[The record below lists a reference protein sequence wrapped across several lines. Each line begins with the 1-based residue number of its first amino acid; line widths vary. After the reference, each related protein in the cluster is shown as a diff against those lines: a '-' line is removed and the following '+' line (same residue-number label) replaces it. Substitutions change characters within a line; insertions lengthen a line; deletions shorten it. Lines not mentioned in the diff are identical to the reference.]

1 MYLSISGLITNSDT
15 VQTVN
20 NSHEALLRSHG
31 LSVTAQRLALLQTIG
46 GHQHITADQATEE
59 VRMQL
64 GTISRQS
71 VYDTLNTFVEKGLA
85 RRIQPIDSP
94 ALFEDRVGDNHH
106 HLICRTC
113 GIVTDVD
120 CAVGA
125 RPCLEASDS
134 NGFII
139 DEADVTYW
147 GECPACQQATT
158 SQVKHQTRKEN
169 Q

>member
-1 MYLSISGLITNSDT
+1 M
-15 VQTVN
+15 VQVVSV
-20 NSHEALLRSHG
+20 SHESLLRSHG
-31 LSVTAQRLALLQTIG
+31 LSVTAQRLTLLQTISD
-46 GHQHITADQATEE
+46 HPHITADQAAE
-59 VRMQL
+59 VAREQL

-71 VYDTLNTFVEKGLA
+71 VYDTLNTLVEKGLA

-106 HLICRTC
+106 HLVCRSC
-113 GIVTDVD
+113 GLVTDVD

-125 RPCLEASDS
+125 RPCLEASDN

-147 GECPACQQATT
+147 GECPACQDATT
-158 SQVKHQTRKEN
+158 SQITNQTRKEN

>member
-1 MYLSISGLITNSDT
+1 M
-15 VQTVN
+15 VQVVSV
-20 NSHEALLRSHG
+20 SHESLLRSHG
-31 LSVTAQRLALLQTIG
+31 LSVTAQRLTVLQTISD
-46 GHQHITADQATEE
+46 HPHITADQATDVARE
-59 VRMQL
+59 QL
-64 GTISRQS
+64 GSISRQS
-71 VYDTLNTFVEKGLA
+71 VYDTLNTLVEKGLA

-106 HLICRTC
+106 HLVCRSC
-113 GIVTDVD
+113 GLVTDVD

-125 RPCLEASDS
+125 RPCLEASDN
-134 NGFII
+134 NGFVI

-147 GECPACQQATT
+147 GECPACQEAST

>member
-1 MYLSISGLITNSDT
+1 MLSP
-15 VQTVN
+15 
-20 NSHEALLRSHG
+20 EAVLRSHG
-31 LSVTAQRLALLQTIG
+31 LSVTAQRLAVLRTIG
-46 GHQHITADQATEE
+46 SRQHITADQATED

-71 VYDTLNTFVEKGLA
+71 VYDTLNIFVEKGLA

-106 HLICRTC
+106 HLICRSC

-120 CAVGA
+120 CAVGT
-125 RPCLEASDS
+125 RPCLEASDD

-147 GECPACQQATT
+147 GECPACQQKTR
-158 SQVKHQTRKEN
+158 SHIKEETRKEK

>member
-1 MYLSISGLITNSDT
+1 MSTHAT
-15 VQTVN
+15 
-20 NSHEALLRSHG
+20 LLRSHG
-31 LSVTAQRLALLQTIG
+31 LSVTPQRLALLQTIG
-46 GHQHITADQATEE
+46 EYPHITADQATAAL
-59 VRMQL
+59 RKSL

-71 VYDTLNTFVEKGLA
+71 VYNTLNVLVEKGLA

-106 HLICRTC
+106 HLICRSC
-113 GIVTDVD
+113 GEVADVD
-120 CAVGA
+120 CAVGF
-125 RPCLEASDS
+125 RPCLEASDD

-147 GECPACQQATT
+147 GECPQCQIKSET
-158 SQVKHQTRKEN
+158 KNQTRKEK

>member
-1 MYLSISGLITNSDT
+1 M
-15 VQTVN
+15 QTL
-20 NSHEALLRSHG
+20 EDQLRDHG
-31 LSVTAQRLALLQTIG
+31 LSITAQRLSILQTLSE
-46 GHQHITADQATEE
+46 HPHITADQATEIA
-59 VRMQL
+59 RKQL
-64 GTISRQS
+64 GAISRQT
-71 VYDTLNTFVEKGLA
+71 VYDTLNTLVEKGLA

-106 HLICRTC
+106 HLVCRSC
-113 GIVTDVD
+113 GLVTDVD

-125 RPCLEASDS
+125 RPCLEASND

-158 SQVKHQTRKEN
+158 SQIKQ
-169 Q
+169 